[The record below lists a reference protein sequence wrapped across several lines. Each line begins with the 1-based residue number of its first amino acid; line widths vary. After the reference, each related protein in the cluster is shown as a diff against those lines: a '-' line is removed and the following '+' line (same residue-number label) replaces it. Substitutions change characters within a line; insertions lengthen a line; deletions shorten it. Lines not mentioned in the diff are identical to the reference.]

1 MQQQVVWMS
10 LLCFDQW
17 GCIVRDALQQN
28 MLCVTAAFQVYIFC
42 VLCYKLS
49 LSILRYFKYN
59 KRDETQPLLQIS
71 MSQRKQKKSRCHW
84 SE

>member
-17 GCIVRDALQQN
+17 GCIVHDALQQN

-71 MSQRKQKKSRCHW
+71 MSQRKQKK
-84 SE
+84 E